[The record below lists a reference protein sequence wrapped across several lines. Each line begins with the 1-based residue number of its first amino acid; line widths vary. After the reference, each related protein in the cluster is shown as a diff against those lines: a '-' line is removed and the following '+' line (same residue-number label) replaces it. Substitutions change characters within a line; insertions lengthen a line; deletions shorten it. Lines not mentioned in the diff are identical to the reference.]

1 MNESGRQLGEK
12 KEMFIAN
19 WSTFLSVNL
28 LFSIVV
34 EKNQEPRNVG
44 KCIGNVFWKAQVEKE
59 VGFRYDRR

>member
-1 MNESGRQLGEK
+1 M
-12 KEMFIAN
+12 
-19 WSTFLSVNL
+19 NL